1 MAVTDTAEAP
11 GIRVRIIETPTLGDR
26 SYLVTDGQVALVI
39 DPQRDIDR
47 LVACAAEEGVRI
59 THVAETHL
67 HNDYASGGLVLARS
81 VGASYLMARGDTV
94 AFDRTPIVDNE
105 EIVVGRMTVTA
116 MATPGHTVHH
126 LAYAVSVGGRCVG
139 VFTGGSMLYGATG
152 RSDLVSP
159 ELAEDLT
166 RDQYRSVRRL
176 ADVLDPAT
184 PVYPTHGFGSFCAAS
199 DAPVVDAST
208 IGDETA
214 KNPALRIDKEDAFV
228 KETLAGLSPYPRYYA
243 HMNYLNQA
251 GALPVDLSSLP
262 PADSTTVA
270 MRVGVGEW
278 VVDLRSRQ
286 AFADGHLAGTVN
298 IAVDEDSFASY
309 LGWVVPWGSRL
320 TLITDQP
327 SQVADAQ
334 RELARIGIDRPGA
347 AFVGSIK
354 MLVWPWEPRLFP
366 ITDFVGVAAT
376 STQDSVKILDVR
388 HGHEWRSGHIR
399 QRLPRADA
407 TTQHTSLWNHH
418 LPA

>member
-1 MAVTDTAEAP
+1 MTERPGVHRRSGRARSRWPVTGAAEAP

-26 SYLVTDGQVALVI
+26 SYLVSDGQVALVI

-47 LVACAAEEGVRI
+47 LVACAAEEGVRV

-176 ADVLDPAT
+176 AGVLDPAT
-184 PVYPTHGFGSFCAAS
+184 HVYPTGPEQRSSGPSRCSYGRGSLDC
-199 DAPVVDAST
+199 
-208 IGDETA
+208 
-214 KNPALRIDKEDAFV
+214 
-228 KETLAGLSPYPRYYA
+228 SPSPISS
-243 HMNYLNQA
+243 
-251 GALPVDLSSLP
+251 ALPP
-262 PADSTTVA
+262 PARKTV
-270 MRVGVGEW
+270 
-278 VVDLRSRQ
+278 
-286 AFADGHLAGTVN
+286 
-298 IAVDEDSFASY
+298 
-309 LGWVVPWGSRL
+309 
-320 TLITDQP
+320 
-327 SQVADAQ
+327 
-334 RELARIGIDRPGA
+334 
-347 AFVGSIK
+347 
-354 MLVWPWEPRLFP
+354 
-366 ITDFVGVAAT
+366 
-376 STQDSVKILDVR
+376 
-388 HGHEWRSGHIR
+388 
-399 QRLPRADA
+399 
-407 TTQHTSLWNHH
+407 
-418 LPA
+418 